1 MHVGSK
7 PVLAGSIQTSIMAKP
22 SNITCVQDDKSDP
35 NLLAPN
41 EPKSQSESD
50 ESLCT
55 GPDEPTVALHEH
67 ETDAAL
73 GIFMCSAGEVRGM
86 PERFKQVLSSSIE
99 NVEKSGQERQKRCKK
114 SLGMQ
119 EVGDL
124 EIGKLGAF
132 LMIKLICVSNDGER
146 FAESSGYSVRGVVVP
161 RHLTRL
167 VGYGEGPCAE
177 AQKWLVSELED
188 PDSLVHELA
197 AKEGLTTCNIV
208 DGQRLQHSEA
218 VSHLCVILGYLCVL
232 LCT

>member
-50 ESLCT
+50 ESLCN

-73 GIFMCSAGEVRGM
+73 VNFMCSAGEVRGM

-99 NVEKSGQERQKRCKK
+99 NVEKSEQKRQKRCKK
-114 SLGMQ
+114 RNFF
-119 EVGDL
+119 
-124 EIGKLGAF
+124 K
-132 LMIKLICVSNDGER
+132 
-146 FAESSGYSVRGVVVP
+146 
-161 RHLTRL
+161 
-167 VGYGEGPCAE
+167 
-177 AQKWLVSELED
+177 
-188 PDSLVHELA
+188 
-197 AKEGLTTCNIV
+197 
-208 DGQRLQHSEA
+208 
-218 VSHLCVILGYLCVL
+218 
-232 LCT
+232 